1 MNNRKTYTLYAG
13 VNGAGKSTI
22 YKVVSQAP
30 DEARINPDEILL
42 KNGGDWKN
50 TNDQIAAMQECV
62 KKLHQYIKDGVSFNQ
77 ETTLSGRSIFSTV
90 QKARENGYLIK
101 LFYIGLESA
110 DLAVQRVQQRVQKGG
125 HGIDEATVRK
135 RYSVSMT
142 ALRTIIP
149 LCDVVEIFDNTS
161 EFTSVAKY
169 KNGEWI
175 EFDFSC
181 KWLVEALPDVHTI

>member
-42 KNGGDWKN
+42 KNGGDWRN

-62 KKLHQYIKDGVSFNQ
+62 RKLHQYIEDGVSFNQ

-101 LFYIGLESA
+101 LFYIGLENA

-149 LCDVVEIFDNTS
+149 LCDIVEIFDNTS

-181 KWLVEALPDVHTI
+181 KWLVKALPDVHTI